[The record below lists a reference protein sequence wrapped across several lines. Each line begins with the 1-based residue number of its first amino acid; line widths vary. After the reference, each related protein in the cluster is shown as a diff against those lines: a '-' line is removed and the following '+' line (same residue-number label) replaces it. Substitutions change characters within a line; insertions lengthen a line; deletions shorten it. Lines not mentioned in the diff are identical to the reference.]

1 MKREDRLT
9 LGQIWKRG
17 TAFLE
22 EKGVPDAGLDAWYL
36 MEEVWQIDRAYYYT
50 HRDDVLEEDGRRQK
64 RFADYLDRRG
74 RREPLQHILGRAWFM
89 ELEFVVNPHVLIP
102 RQDTEVLVEE
112 ARKLLRPGQ
121 RVLDMC
127 TGSGCIV
134 LSLLYHCKGAE
145 GTGVDISPKA
155 LETARENSR
164 RLGIAAEFIE
174 SDLFAQVEGKY
185 HMIVSNPPYIPGG
198 EIGLLMEEVGRYD
211 PRLALDGG
219 GDGLDFYRRLL
230 ADSAGY
236 LRPGGILLM
245 EIGSSQGDWVQSH
258 MEAAGYRQVRRL
270 RDLSGQERA
279 VLGYSPDIEGCM

>member
-74 RREPLQHILGRAWFM
+74 KREPLQHILGRAWFM

-198 EIGLLMEEVGRYD
+198 EIDLLMEEVGRYD

>member
-64 RFADYLDRRG
+64 QFADYLDRRG
-74 RREPLQHILGRAWFM
+74 KREPLQHILGRAWFM

-198 EIGLLMEEVGRYD
+198 EIDLLMEEVGRYD